1 MPQLG
6 NIDSAKP
13 LIEAIQKALAALG
26 FEPGPIDGILGAR
39 TKKAIREFRVSSGLL
54 NPAGMAISILD
65 PAMLAGLFAG
75 ERPEVPT
82 HDAPWVDIGWRK
94 LLQHEKIDN
103 RSLWDW
109 LKLGRSATK
118 LGDPSKQPWCGDF
131 VETCI
136 SQALDEEPLPALP
149 YLARG
154 WLKFGAEI
162 EGPAVGAI
170 VVFYRGDPNGS
181 SGHVGFYISEDSGHY
196 HILGGNQKNR
206 VSVTRVSKSR
216 TLGYRW
222 PITYPFPGV
231 RRVTADRGG
240 TVSVNEA

>member
-1 MPQLG
+1 MPELG
-6 NIDSAKP
+6 SISNAKP
-13 LIEAIQKALAALG
+13 LIEAIQTALKGLD
-26 FEPGPIDGILGAR
+26 FDPGPIDGIMGAR
-39 TKKAIREFRVSSGLL
+39 TKRAIRDYRLSIGLL
-54 NPAGMAISILD
+54 NPVGAAISILD

-75 ERPEVPT
+75 ELPETPS
-82 HDAPWVDIGWRK
+82 HDAPWIDIGWRK
-94 LLQHEKIDN
+94 LLQHEELHN

-109 LKLGRSATK
+109 LSLGRSATK
-118 LGDPSKQPWCGDF
+118 LGDPSVHPWCGDF

-149 YLARG
+149 YLARD

-162 EGPAVGAI
+162 AGPAVGAI

-181 SGHVGFYISEDSGHY
+181 SGHVGFYVSEDDSNY

-206 VSVTRVSKSR
+206 VSVTRISKDR
-216 TLGYRW
+216 QLGYRW
-222 PITYPFPGV
+222 PVTYPFPGV
-231 RRVTADRGG
+231 GRVTADRGG